1 MILVLLEMDNEGDE
15 KYSKLCFPTPGSN
28 FKRSILHI
36 AAERGLTQIIKYAVE
51 FYPSLV
57 HNPTNVDDDNYFP
70 LHFLLEKKDQVIS
83 DYVTQQTDEAASF
96 LVSVM
101 ENERYVSSY
110 LSCVLVLLKINYPLA
125 KE

>member
-1 MILVLLEMDNEGDE
+1 VLLEIDNEGEE
-15 KYSKLCFPTPGSN
+15 KYSKLSFPTPGSN

-36 AAERGLTQIIKYAVE
+36 AAERALTQIIKYTVE

-57 HNPTNVDDDNYFP
+57 HNPTNVDDDNYYP
-70 LHFLLEKKDQVIS
+70 LHFLLEKKDKVVS

-101 ENERYVSSY
+101 ENERYVEIVDVK
-110 LSCVLVLLKINYPLA
+110 L
-125 KE
+125 